1 MKKGVVINQLVSELI
16 AGLGHMD
23 EIVIADA
30 GLPIPPSVQRIDLAL
45 TKGIPSFQDTLS
57 VVLSE
62 MCVEKAVVA
71 HEMVDISPAVYDL
84 VVQSLAGIE
93 VAKLPHVDFKERTK
107 VARAV
112 IRTGEFTPYANIILI
127 SGVWGFGE
135 N

>member
-1 MKKGVVINQLVSELI
+1 MKIGTVINQPVSELI

-30 GLPIPPSVQRIDLAL
+30 GLPIPPGTQRIDLAL
-45 TKGIPSFQDTLS
+45 TKGIPSFRDTLS
-57 VVLSE
+57 IVLNE

-71 HEMVDISPAVYDL
+71 QEMIDISPAVYEL
-84 VVQSLAGIE
+84 VIQSLDGIE
-93 VAKLPHVDFKERTK
+93 IEKLSHVDFKERTK
-107 VARAV
+107 VSRAV

-135 N
+135 D

>member
-1 MKKGVVINQLVSELI
+1 
-16 AGLGHMD
+16 
-23 EIVIADA
+23 
-30 GLPIPPSVQRIDLAL
+30 
-45 TKGIPSFQDTLS
+45 
-57 VVLSE
+57 